1 MGRRKRTIPVQLGKK
16 LKAIRDNLG
25 LTQVQLVDKLD
36 CPSIPLYRSHISKY
50 EKSQG
55 EPPIIVL
62 LQYAR
67 LAKVP
72 MEVLADDAMDLTLK

>member
-25 LTQVQLVDKLD
+25 LTQVQLIEELD
-36 CPSIPLYRSHISKY
+36 CASIPLYRSHISKY
-50 EKSQG
+50 EKGQG

-72 MEVLADDAMDLTLK
+72 MEILADDKLYLQLK